1 MADQDAASEERQA
14 LVSLLIDGCRYGDTE
29 DVCEGGSLSPEKM
42 SSRAHPSRIPP
53 PSQSPT
59 DPNRIVDPPPPPP
72 PSALKSVS
80 PNSVDEYGRDG
91 IHMAAGNSH
100 VEIVKLL
107 VEAGASVG
115 TENAEGSTP
124 LHWAC
129 LNGHVKIVEYLLDKG
144 AKLSACNKTG
154 RTPFDEAL
162 TRNQKAVLD
171 YLESRH
177 DDDGDDPEGADDLEK
192 DIDGEVEEFK
202 LDAGETEKKA

>member
-1 MADQDAASEERQA
+1 
-14 LVSLLIDGCRYGDTE
+14 
-29 DVCEGGSLSPEKM
+29 
-42 SSRAHPSRIPP
+42 
-53 PSQSPT
+53 
-59 DPNRIVDPPPPPP
+59 
-72 PSALKSVS
+72 
-80 PNSVDEYGRDG
+80 
-91 IHMAAGNSH
+91 MAAGNGH

-177 DDDGDDPEGADDLEK
+177 DDGDNLEGADDPEK
-192 DIDGEVEEFK
+192 DIDGDVEEFK
-202 LDAGETEKKA
+202 LDAGGTEKKA